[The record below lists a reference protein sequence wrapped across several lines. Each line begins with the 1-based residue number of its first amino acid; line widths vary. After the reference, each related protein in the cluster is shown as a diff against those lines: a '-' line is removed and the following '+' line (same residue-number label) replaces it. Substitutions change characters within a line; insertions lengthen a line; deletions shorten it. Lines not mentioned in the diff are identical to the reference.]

1 MTTAL
6 AYSTATASAATG
18 LSKSHLDRAIRTGE
32 LKARKSSRTKDGEP
46 QGSWVILADDL
57 IAYLAGLP
65 EG

>member
-1 MTTAL
+1 MTAL

-32 LKARKSSRTKDGEP
+32 LKARKSSRSDKGEP
-46 QGSWVILADDL
+46 QGSWVILAADL
-57 IAYLAGLP
+57 DAYLHSLP